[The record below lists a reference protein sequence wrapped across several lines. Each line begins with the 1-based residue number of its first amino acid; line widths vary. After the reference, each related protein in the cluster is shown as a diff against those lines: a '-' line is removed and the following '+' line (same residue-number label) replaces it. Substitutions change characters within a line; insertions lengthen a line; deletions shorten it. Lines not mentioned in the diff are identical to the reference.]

1 MRDIKINP
9 LDFENDVAI
18 GLNIP
23 MNNSTGGFKQ
33 NYLTKDQIH
42 ANFKNLILTNK
53 GERIM
58 HPTFGSTIY
67 ELLFEP
73 SVDGDVS
80 SAALD
85 SIRDAAKEWMPF
97 ITVQDTFVT
106 FNESTANI
114 KVSYSIKEL
123 DIIEILE
130 MNIRI

>member
-1 MRDIKINP
+1 
-9 LDFENDVAI
+9 
-18 GLNIP
+18 
-23 MNNSTGGFKQ
+23 
-33 NYLTKDQIH
+33 
-42 ANFKNLILTNK
+42 
-53 GERIM
+53 M

-80 SAALD
+80 SAALS